1 MGVDGILCTYAS
13 VCMVILHV
21 QLRYA
26 LDEKYRFSIAET
38 MLKLKNT
45 YGFRIVSVLKFQVSA
60 SFRNAES

>member
-1 MGVDGILCTYAS
+1 MGVVDILCTYAS

-45 YGFRIVSVLKFQVSA
+45 YGFRIVSV
-60 SFRNAES
+60 RNAES